1 MEFWSGISLD
11 VSLPVLNDVD
21 YTETCDTEAWNQKL
35 CFGELVPE
43 ANTHAPEMES
53 CVTSELKTISKQFCV
68 THSDIS
74 YDMLM
79 SQFWI
84 LQRLPSYR
92 HVRDLSPRVIAAGC
106 LYICAKQ
113 KLGITI
119 PTKNIMKASGL
130 SGPTVRKATT
140 MFDHHFY

>member
-1 MEFWSGISLD
+1 MEVWSGFSLD

-35 CFGELVPE
+35 CLEEVVPE
-43 ANTHAPEMES
+43 ANMPEPDLES
-53 CVTSELKTISKQFCV
+53 CVTNDLKTMFKQFCV
-68 THSDIS
+68 TLPDIS

-79 SQFWI
+79 SQIWI

-130 SGPTVRKATT
+130 SGPTVRKAITL
-140 MFDHHFY
+140 FDHHFY